1 MLPMDFCNMYGQ
13 RQRQERA
20 LHLLDMVGLA
30 NHAHKLPSHLSGGEQ
45 QRVAIARALA
55 NDPPII
61 MADEPTGNLDSRTSE
76 IVFRIFEQ
84 LVADGK
90 TIMMVTHD
98 GDLAKRVTRTLVI
111 ADGEII
117 DEYYQQPE
125 ILKPVRSPGV
135 EQLPI
140 SALDYN

>member
-1 MLPMDFCNMYGQ
+1 MDFCNLYSN
-13 RQRQERA
+13 RQRRERA
-20 LHLLDMVGLA
+20 MYLLELVGLA
-30 NHAHKLPSHLSGGEQ
+30 GHAHKLPSQLSGGEQ

-76 IVFRIFEQ
+76 IIFRLFEQ
-84 LVADGK
+84 LVASGK

-98 GDLAKRVTRTLVI
+98 GDLAKRVRRTLVI

-125 ILKPVRSPGV
+125 IIKAAKSPVTDLLTVKVP
-135 EQLPI
+135 E
-140 SALDYN
+140 YN